1 MPTAVFSQV
10 FIALGLCNCPT
21 DYSFQLID
29 MFLLEGEIVLQRL
42 IVNSLSLSASKII
55 GIEDEFVRS
64 LLELIIHRTCIAF
77 YRRR

>member
-42 IVNSLSLSASKII
+42 IVNSLSLSASKIMDI
-55 GIEDEFVRS
+55 
-64 LLELIIHRTCIAF
+64 
-77 YRRR
+77 